1 MDKIINILLLI
12 IIFVFDPL
20 AIALVVAANFAFDQI
35 QVKNNIDL
43 YDEYFQRRNEM
54 VTKYTKAASQSK
66 KQDQWNEERMNIIG
80 QNGNDGIHYDL
91 KEEVTNEVS
100 EEETLDDE
108 VETKTSDPEPKKE
121 DIYKEKSKQ
130 PRPTTSKGYWF

>member
-1 MDKIINILLLI
+1 
-12 IIFVFDPL
+12 
-20 AIALVVAANFAFDQI
+20 
-35 QVKNNIDL
+35 
-43 YDEYFQRRNEM
+43 M
-54 VTKYTKAASQSK
+54 VTKYTQAASQSK
-66 KQDQWNEERMNIIG
+66 KQDQWKEERMNIIG